1 MLQNS
6 RTDIKDNLK
15 ISCMAAQY
23 EHPMLQYVIGS
34 SGIVAKMETIK
45 PMEPF
50 SETTL
55 SFLNDL
61 SKALLKFGRA
71 YSDVA
76 TFGFWCRKSAL
87 EKEKQK
93 YDDIKLRL
101 GKGVVFHST
110 PSNVPVNFAFSFAAG
125 LLGGNA
131 NIVRIPG
138 KSFEQVDIICSE
150 IKNLLDKSH
159 VNMAPYVAFVKY
171 PPVKEITDFFCSI
184 SNTRVVWGGDGTINE
199 MRQSPLRPRAN
210 EITFA
215 DRHSIAVIDADVYLA
230 TEDKDRIGQD
240 FYNDTYFSDQ
250 NACTAPRVIIWLGK
264 EKEKA
269 KELFWKKVHELVKA
283 KYTMAPVQAVSKLTA
298 FYRAASQ
305 IDIKL
310 VVSKETS
317 CDQLI
322 TRIKVENLE
331 NLMKFKH
338 NSGFFFEYDANSID
352 EILPLCDER
361 CQTLTYC
368 GVNSELIHDFIMRC
382 KPRGIDRAVP
392 MGKSM
397 DFALVWDGHDLIRE
411 MSRRVSII

>member
-6 RTDIKDNLK
+6 KVNLDNMQNVSSK
-15 ISCMAAQY
+15 AAQY

-34 SGIVAKMETIK
+34 SETVANMETIK
-45 PMEPF
+45 PMKPF
-50 SETTL
+50 SDETL

-61 SKALLKFGRA
+61 SKVLLKYGRT
-71 YSDVA
+71 YSDIA

-93 YDDIKLRL
+93 YDDICSRL

-125 LLGGNA
+125 LLAGNA
-131 NIVRIPG
+131 NIIRIPG
-138 KSFEQVDIICSE
+138 KPFEQVDIICSA
-150 IKNLLDKSH
+150 IKELLATSH
-159 VNMAPYVAFVKY
+159 IQMAPYIVFVKY
-171 PPVKEITDFFCSI
+171 APVKEITDSFCSI

-215 DRHSIAVIDADVYLA
+215 DRHSIAVADADGYLA
-230 TEDKDRIGQD
+230 IEDKDKVAQD
-240 FYNDTYFSDQ
+240 FYNDTFFSDQ
-250 NACTAPRVIIWLGK
+250 NACTAPRVIIWTGEKK
-264 EKEKA
+264 EQA
-269 KELFWKKVHELVKA
+269 KELFWKKAHELVKA
-283 KYTMAPVQAVSKLTA
+283 KYTMAPVQVVGKLTA
-298 FYRAASQ
+298 FYRTASQ

-310 VVSKETS
+310 VKSEATS

-322 TRIKVENLE
+322 TRIKVENMDD
-331 NLMKFKH
+331 LMKFKY
-338 NSGFFFEYDANSID
+338 NSGFFFEYDADSLD

-368 GVNSELIHDFIMRC
+368 GVNSERIHDFIIRC
-382 KPRGIDRAVP
+382 GPRGIDRAVP

-397 DFALVWDGHDLIRE
+397 DFTLIWDGHDLIRE
-411 MSRRVSII
+411 MSRKITII